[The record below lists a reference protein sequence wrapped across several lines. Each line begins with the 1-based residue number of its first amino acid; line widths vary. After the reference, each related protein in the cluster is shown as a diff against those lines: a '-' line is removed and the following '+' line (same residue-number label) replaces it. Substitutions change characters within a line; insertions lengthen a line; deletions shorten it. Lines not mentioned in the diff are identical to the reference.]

1 MKKRIILLLLLL
13 MLAMVACKKN
23 DNSKELTTKPE
34 QVTYIGQKITYTGNP
49 VVQNYELLEYNK
61 SSVGFEK
68 YFVETIADY
77 DYKILINEYVKLEE
91 ANTDIV
97 STYNASSSI
106 KTVPVVGNMYEYTS
120 LMMVIFYDGDNMLD
134 AKVMQ
139 IVEEN
144 NTKKLVKWD
153 YNIEGENDSKAMT
166 GEENLFVLLKGYS
179 SVFDGNF
186 EVMGIKVDT
195 TVFGKKKVEDTI
207 IESNWSGVSNRYVGP
222 CSTIE
227 EMQEGYKAYKTYR
240 NDFYSKLPIYSTEK
254 LLFNIY
260 PYGYTT
266 LSDVFDVKINIPLLT
281 KELEENVYQG
291 FVFLNKSN
299 IVSEIVVSNKDLE
312 NDAYDGY
319 YEGTL
324 EDLPTCYRNN
334 DIQSID
340 ELLYSKVV
348 LASWTSNPGFLVKGV
363 IFHDKQYFPYGEY
376 NGEMLVYY
384 YESDSFERYDVFK
397 NK

>member
-1 MKKRIILLLLLL
+1 
-13 MLAMVACKKN
+13 
-23 DNSKELTTKPE
+23 
-34 QVTYIGQKITYTGNP
+34 
-49 VVQNYELLEYNK
+49 
-61 SSVGFEK
+61 
-68 YFVETIADY
+68 
-77 DYKILINEYVKLEE
+77 
-91 ANTDIV
+91 
-97 STYNASSSI
+97 
-106 KTVPVVGNMYEYTS
+106 
-120 LMMVIFYDGDNMLD
+120 MLD